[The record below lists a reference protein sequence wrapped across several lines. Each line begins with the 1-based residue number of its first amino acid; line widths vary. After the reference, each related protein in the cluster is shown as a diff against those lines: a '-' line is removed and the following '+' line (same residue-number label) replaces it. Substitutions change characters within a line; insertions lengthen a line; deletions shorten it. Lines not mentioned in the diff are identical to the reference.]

1 MGGQLGFEIRRARDI
16 DLRKYCQDNNIK
28 LLEIKYNNKNVQQT
42 IEQFINDVPSI

>member
-1 MGGQLGFEIRRARDI
+1 MGGQLGFEIRHARDE